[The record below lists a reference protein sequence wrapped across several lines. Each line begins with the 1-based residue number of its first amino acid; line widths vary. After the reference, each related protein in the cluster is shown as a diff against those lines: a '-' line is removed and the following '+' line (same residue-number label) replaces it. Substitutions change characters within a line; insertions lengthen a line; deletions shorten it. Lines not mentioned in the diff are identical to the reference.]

1 MSKTVDPKKTYVGV
15 VENNDDPK
23 KIGRCQIRVMDVFE
37 NFKVEDLPWASPWK
51 DLNGNQF
58 NIPDKGKVVTVVF
71 ENGNT
76 NNPEYISSDHYNTNL
91 ETKLQQLSK
100 EDYLSMKSLLYD
112 HKTQIYVNDK
122 EGLKLDHKFN
132 NVNIKEQSIDFNLKD
147 NFGKVNVGSPSGT
160 QRAILGDNFTNW
172 FDTFLN
178 ILLGGGFLGNLAAPV
193 VATPALMSHI
203 QLYYQLKDPKLL
215 SKHVY
220 LVDNDSVQKQ
230 ERTDGVTEAQK
241 GDKWTS
247 TVEENKITKKEE
259 VKYASSD
266 GSTSTTF
273 EKPKPDETKPLVAY
287 DLKPQKIDEHPDV
300 ETLLELLRMKNYK
313 IYEKPYELNIVAI
326 RNQCIASGDKYTD
339 QFIDKLYALY
349 KDDQNVWRVKNY
361 VYSTVPGLE
370 FTVSEKWLRDSKLD
384 TINQIYWSN
393 KIDQK
398 ITMKELKRGPVIN
411 NITID
416 KLNTNLVLSSILS
429 NLNDKG
435 KSFTKN
441 LSSDPAVFDVLS
453 KNANNIGIIDLTN
466 IDQAKTALK
475 NLSSVGLRNIFSYE
489 IIQNLISIGINI
501 EQTDININKVRLMG
515 LDIMKLL
522 TEEEYTKDENKKLEE
537 QKIDV
542 KKLKLELNTISTNTP
557 QVNLKDA
564 LTFIS
569 LLGQYN
575 NSNNSLSPNN
585 QNQFNSLLGQISNL
599 SGQAGIS
606 NLTNQGS
613 NLISGLTNQAKNLT
627 NQGNNLV
634 GNLTNQGNNLVG
646 NLTNQAKNLTSQ
658 GNNLVSNLTSQGT
671 NLVSNLTSQGGNLAS
686 SLKNN
691 LTNSLSSAMS
701 FKDIQNLLSK
711 GLDIDKVTNNLS
723 TVKSLGIDLTKLND
737 LSKLSQDE
745 ISKLS
750 ASNINITKLKS
761 DLSLISSN
769 TNLNITD
776 FLKSKN

>member
-23 KIGRCQIRVMDVFE
+23 KIGRCQIRVMDVFDS
-37 NFKVEDLPWASPWK
+37 FKVEDLPWASPWK

-247 TVEENKITKKEE
+247 TVEENKITKKEV

-266 GSTSTTF
+266 GATSTTF
-273 EKPKPDETKPLVAY
+273 EKPKVDESKPLVAY

-300 ETLLELLRMKNYK
+300 EVLLEILRMKNYK

-326 RNQCIASGDKYTD
+326 RNQCIASGDKYSD

-370 FTVSEKWLRDSKLD
+370 FTVSEKWLNESKLD

-416 KLNTNLVLSSILS
+416 KLNSNLVLSSILS
-429 NLNDKG
+429 SLNDKG
-435 KSFTKN
+435 KAFTKN
-441 LSSDPAVFDVLS
+441 LSSDPVAFDVLS

-466 IDQAKTALK
+466 TEQAKVSLK

-489 IIQNLISIGINI
+489 IVQNLVSIGIDINK
-501 EQTDININKVRLMG
+501 TDVNINKVRLLG

-522 TEEEYTKDENKKLEE
+522 TEEEYTKDENKKLED
-537 QKIDV
+537 QKIDI
-542 KKLKLELNTISTNTP
+542 KKLKSELNTISTNTP

-575 NSNNSLSPNN
+575 NPNNSLTANN
-585 QNQFNSLLGQISNL
+585 QNQLNSLLSQVSNL
-599 SGQAGIS
+599 SGQSGIT
-606 NLTNQGS
+606 NLTNNGS
-613 NLISGLTNQAKNLT
+613 S
-627 NQGNNLV
+627 
-634 GNLTNQGNNLVG
+634 
-646 NLTNQAKNLTSQ
+646 
-658 GNNLVSNLTSQGT
+658 
-671 NLVSNLTSQGGNLAS
+671 LVSNLTSQGGNIVNSLTSQGSNLAS
-686 SLKNN
+686 SLSNN

-701 FKDIQNLLSK
+701 FKDIQGLLSK

-769 TNLNITD
+769 TSLNITD